1 MTDNKDAFK
10 FELAEQTPEQKQG
23 VIDAKKRSDEWDRKF
38 EKEEEEKKT
47 NFPKLKL
54 QFTDNLRGM
63 GIKSFRCCYSGSGDE
78 GMMEDVETVPEQYVE
93 HKTPFT
99 KSFEDFDENNKV
111 IKITKYQTVKEYI
124 EEFLCEEL
132 LETFHDGWEINEGQ
146 NGLLSWDYKTNE
158 IKHDF
163 EYQVPHNEEETF

>member
-1 MTDNKDAFK
+1 MTDDKVAFK
-10 FELAEQTPEQKQG
+10 FELAEQTPEQKQDD
-23 VIDAKKRSDEWDRKF
+23 IDAKKSMKEWREQR

-63 GIKSFRCCYSGSGDE
+63 GIKSFKSYYSGSGDE
-78 GMMEDVETVPEQYVE
+78 GMMEDLEIVPKEYLE

-99 KSFEDFDENNKV
+99 KSFEDFDGE
-111 IKITKYQTVKEYI
+111 IKKDYQTVKQYI

-146 NGLLSWDYKTNE
+146 NGDLSWDYKTNE